1 MTSPKKSAPKSK
13 FPLSVIPKAKKAPP
27 QKTKSRAE
35 LEAAAAKLV
44 VWVPVSKINGTTGP
58 AIMSRQEARRL
69 YPSSAI
75 VRCELVVRG
84 RRA

>member
-1 MTSPKKSAPKSK
+1 M
-13 FPLSVIPKAKKAPP
+13 IPKAKKAPP

-44 VWVPVSKINGTTGP
+44 VWVPVHKVRGEAQPPQTSRSLARWGYPP
-58 AIMSRQEARRL
+58 AD
-69 YPSSAI
+69 YAI

-84 RRA
+84 RKA